1 MFQNR
6 FSRLKEFISH
16 KLLGINDSPHRIALG
31 LGVGVFA
38 GVMPGLGVITAL
50 VLAIFLRLNKV
61 ATALGALVTNTWVSV
76 VIFLLSI
83 RLGSVIMGLHWQ
95 EVYNGW
101 AGVFKHFSW
110 SLLFKSSF
118 LDIFLPVILGYFLV
132 SLTLSFSAYLITFFW
147 LSRIRKKKGLQD
159 A

>member
-1 MFQNR
+1 MAKI
-6 FSRLKEFISH
+6 KEFILE
-16 KLLGINDSPHRIALG
+16 KLLRINDSPHRIALG

-61 ATALGALVTNTWVSV
+61 AAALGALVTNTWVSV

-95 EVYNGW
+95 DVYNGW
-101 AGVFKHFSW
+101 TGVFKHFSW
-110 SLLFKSSF
+110 SLLFKASF
-118 LDIFLPVILGYFLV
+118 LDILLPAILGYLLV
-132 SLTLSFSAYLITFFW
+132 SITLSFSAYLITFFW
-147 LSRIRKKKGLQD
+147 LSHLRKKKGL
-159 A
+159 